1 MGGKR
6 LNLMQFLKDMR
17 NSLSLSGIRHIKGP
31 RGLNFIKLMFHFKR
45 DSLGAL
51 EETENQFGDIASY
64 GWPIN
69 TIIIYCPKLIKQVLG
84 DKNKI
89 YVKGAQTDEMK
100 VVMGNGLVTNNDRK
114 SWLRSRV
121 IVSRELGPAPITIF
135 SKIIKELSSQL
146 VSKWSTDKKNKL
158 DFSIEM
164 RNLTFA
170 IAGKTLLGSDLTD
183 EDARIVDEAVLFTSK
198 MAHDHMFELF
208 PLPYWVPT
216 KKNKKFH
223 FHNNNLTKVV
233 TRLLDQEK
241 ENSDEKSARSIL
253 QRLVYAKNPETG
265 VGLSDQELRDE
276 VITLLIA
283 GYETTSNTLSWVFG
297 LISKH
302 PEIQSRLREEI
313 NSTAK
318 EIESID
324 FKKTHPYLYQVIIE
338 GIRLYT
344 AIPMSSRRNLKDDEF
359 NGAKIPKNTSIV
371 IPVWNIHRSEKY
383 WENPLEFNPSRFDGV
398 EVNRLDHYLP
408 FSKGERRCV
417 GENFSLIEVAIIV
430 SKVISKFELE
440 LEGAE
445 LPKAISHVSLKP
457 ENGMPIKL
465 KELQR

>member
-6 LNLMQFLKDMR
+6 HDLMQILKDMR
-17 NSLSLSGIRHIKGP
+17 NKLSLSGIRHIQGP

-51 EETENQFGDIASY
+51 EETEKQFGEIASY

-121 IVSRELGPAPITIF
+121 IVSRELGPNPISLF
-135 SKIIKELSSQL
+135 SKIINDLSIQLIKKWKDNKENS
-146 VSKWSTDKKNKL
+146 L

-170 IAGKTLLGSDLTD
+170 IAGKTLLGSDLTE
-183 EDARIVDEAVLFTSK
+183 EDARVVDEAVLFTSK

-208 PLPYWVPT
+208 PMPYWVPT
-216 KKNKKFH
+216 KKNQEFH
-223 FHNNNLTKVV
+223 RHNKNLSSIVS
-233 TRLLDQEK
+233 RLLAQEK
-241 ENSDEKSARSIL
+241 VNSDESSARSIL

-265 VGLSDQELRDE
+265 EGLSDQELKDE

-283 GYETTSNTLSWVFG
+283 GYETTSNTLSWIFG
-297 LISKH
+297 LLSKH
-302 PEIQSRLREEI
+302 EEIQEKLFLELSED
-313 NSTAK
+313 K
-318 EIESID
+318 EPITSID
-324 FKKTHPYLYQVIIE
+324 FKKTHPYLYQVILE

-344 AIPMSSRRNLKDDEF
+344 AIPMSSRSNLEVDYF
-359 NGAKIPKNTSIV
+359 NGQLVPKRTSVV

-383 WENPLEFNPSRFDGV
+383 WEQALVFNPSRFEGV

-430 SKVISKFELE
+430 QKVIQAFKLE
-440 LEGAE
+440 LIGEQ
-445 LPKAISHVSLKP
+445 LPRAVSHVSLKP
-457 ENGMPIKL
+457 ENGMPIKIM
-465 KELQR
+465 ERSR

>member
-1 MGGKR
+1 
-6 LNLMQFLKDMR
+6 MQLLKDMR
-17 NSLSLSGIRHIKGP
+17 NILSLSGLRHIKGP
-31 RGLNFIKLMFHFKR
+31 RGLNFINLMFHFKR

-51 EETENQFGDIASY
+51 EETEKQFGDIASY

-121 IVSRELGPAPITIF
+121 IVSKELGPAPITLF
-135 SKIIKELSSQL
+135 SKIIQDLAKKTTIKWKANKEAE
-146 VSKWSTDKKNKL
+146 L
-158 DFSIEM
+158 DFSLEM

-170 IAGKTLLGSDLTD
+170 IAGKTLLGSDLT
-183 EDARIVDEAVLFTSK
+183 ELDAKMVDEAVLFTSK

-216 KKNKKFH
+216 KKNKEFH
-223 FHNNNLTKVV
+223 FHNNNLSGIVS
-233 TRLLDQEK
+233 RLLSQEK
-241 ENSDEKSARSIL
+241 SNSNESSAQSIL
-253 QRLVYAKNPETG
+253 QRLVYAKNPDTG
-265 VGLSDQELRDE
+265 EALSDQELRDE

-283 GYETTSNTLSWVFG
+283 GYETTSNTLSWIFG
-297 LISKH
+297 LLAKDKA
-302 PEIQSRLREEI
+302 IQSKLREELLRESEAIDSI
-313 NSTAK
+313 N
-318 EIESID
+318 
-324 FKKTHPYLYQVIIE
+324 FKKTHPYLYQVILE

-344 AIPMSSRRNLKDDEF
+344 AIPMSSRRNLEVDDF
-359 NGAKIPKNTSIV
+359 NGQKIPKNTSIV
-371 IPVWNIHRSEKY
+371 IPVWNIHRSEKH
-383 WENPLEFNPSRFDGV
+383 WDKPLNFDPSRFEGV

-430 SKVISKFELE
+430 SEVLLSFELE
-440 LEGAE
+440 LLGND
-445 LPKAISHVSLKP
+445 LPRAISHVSLKP
-457 ENGMPIKL
+457 ENGMPIKI
-465 KELQR
+465 KELSK

>member
-1 MGGKR
+1 
-6 LNLMQFLKDMR
+6 MQFLKDMR
-17 NSLSLSGIRHIKGP
+17 SKLSLSGIRHIKGP

-51 EETENQFGDIASY
+51 EETEKQFGEIASY

-100 VVMGNGLVTNNDRK
+100 VVMGEGLVTNNDRT
-114 SWLRSRV
+114 SWLRSRI
-121 IVSRELGPAPITIF
+121 IVSKELGPAPIALF
-135 SKIIKELSSQL
+135 SKIIDDLTLQL
-146 VSKWSTDKKNKL
+146 VKKWKSQESAEL
-158 DFSIEM
+158 DFSLEM

-170 IAGKTLLGSDLTD
+170 IAGKTLLGSDLTN

-216 KKNKKFH
+216 KKNKEFH
-223 FHNNNLTKVV
+223 FHNNNLSSIVS
-233 TRLLDQEK
+233 RLLAQEK
-241 ENSDEKSARSIL
+241 ENSNESSARSIL

-283 GYETTSNTLSWVFG
+283 GYETTSNTLSWIFG
-297 LISKH
+297 LLSKH
-302 PEIQSRLREEI
+302 PEVQDRLRQELQESPEEI
-313 NSTAK
+313 T
-318 EIESID
+318 SIN
-324 FKKTHPYLYQVIIE
+324 FKTTHPYLYQVILE
-338 GIRLYT
+338 GIRMYT
-344 AIPMSSRRNLKDDEF
+344 AIPMSSRRNLKEDSF
-359 NGAKIPKNTSIV
+359 NGQKVPVNTSVV
-371 IPVWNIHRSEKY
+371 IPVWNIHRSEKH
-383 WENPLEFNPSRFDGV
+383 WDKPLVFNPSRFEGV

-430 SKVISKFELE
+430 SKVLLSFELE
-440 LEGAE
+440 LIGTE
-445 LPKAISHVSLKP
+445 LPRAVSHVSLKP
-457 ENGMPIKL
+457 HKGMPIKI
-465 KELQR
+465 KETLR